1 MLSNEIKRVLA
12 DRKQMAEAAL
22 ERRRTEVI
30 EVNPDFPE
38 LEDKLQQTGIRL
50 VMSKMED
57 EPAQRTA
64 QADFDAATEAYERA
78 VKRAGFLPEEMELT
92 PLCDRCGDTGY
103 SADGLLCQCMQAPL
117 ADIVPEE
124 LDFTP
129 PTEATFRNNNLK
141 LFTTEK
147 NPEWYRGQASPYQGA
162 MALYK
167 HADNYVKTFSAD
179 SPNLYFYGKPGTG
192 KTFLLGAIGNAL
204 REIGFGVCYITAD
217 RFFELMAQKRFL
229 EKSFKPDPVVL
240 DLNQRQRAI
249 LDDSILLILDDL
261 GIETLTDANYREL
274 FHLLDT
280 RARSGNP
287 MLIGSNIEPAN
298 FKDVYDERISSRLVG
313 NFHLIEVMG
322 PDLRVRL
329 AQLRSRGGRREERGR

>member
-22 ERRRTEVI
+22 ERRRDEVI

-38 LEDKLQQTGIRL
+38 LEDALQRAGIRL
-50 VMSKMED
+50 VMSRMDDAE
-57 EPAQRTA
+57 AQAAA

-78 VKRAGFLPEEMELT
+78 VKRAGLLPEEMELT
-92 PLCDRCGDTGY
+92 PLCPRCADTGY
-103 SADGLLCQCMQAPL
+103 LDDGRLCQCMQQPL
-117 ADIVPEE
+117 DAILPAE

-129 PTEATFRNNNLK
+129 PAEATFRNNNLK

-147 NPEWYRGQASPYQGA
+147 KPEWYRGHASPYQGA

-167 HADNYVKTFSAD
+167 HAGNYVETFSQD

-204 REIGFGVCYITAD
+204 KELGFGICYITAD

-249 LDDSILLILDDL
+249 LDDAVLLILDDL

-287 MLIGSNIEPAN
+287 MLIGSNIEPAK

-329 AQLRSRGGRREERGR
+329 AQLRSQGGGREERGR